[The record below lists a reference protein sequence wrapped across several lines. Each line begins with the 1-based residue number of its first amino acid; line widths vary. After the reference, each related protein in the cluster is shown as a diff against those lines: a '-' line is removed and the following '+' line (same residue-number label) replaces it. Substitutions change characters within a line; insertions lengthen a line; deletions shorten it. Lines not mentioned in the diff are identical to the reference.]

1 MKRLTEKDV
10 KKDIDTITG
19 YSQNDAKL
27 AWRRKKKKLED
38 LIDELRPIEEQIL
51 DLYES
56 KQPIL
61 DKIEEL
67 RQIMSQECI
76 HPKDYLVHKGTHV
89 ECKFCDK
96 IIKLKR

>member
-10 KKDIDTITG
+10 KKDLDTVAG

-27 AWRRKKKKLED
+27 AWRRKKKKLD
-38 LIDELRPIEEQIL
+38 ALIEELEPIQNKIIE
-51 DLYES
+51 LYEE
-56 KQPIL
+56 KQPIM
-61 DKIEEL
+61 DKIAEL
-67 RQIMSQECI
+67 RQTMVQECV